1 MKNHLYTIVFLM
13 FLCLGM
19 YGCTPSVREA
29 RQVMAQADSLRAEGG
44 MYSDSVTLAQAYESL
59 YTFRYLYPTDFAHS
73 CYHYGR
79 LLREKENPVAAME
92 CFIRATHSRTRDYHI
107 LGRVYNNIGEISYLA
122 NEFQLS
128 YDMYSKAA
136 ELFVNNGDSLYFCY
150 SLYRMAYAKAVL
162 GENNR
167 TDSILQIIANARI
180 DNPTLTSYSYITYAE
195 KHLHNQYYDSVIYFA
210 HQALHYNWQEHM
222 PRILLAQAFSYLG
235 KKDSAVYYA
244 KQVLDSSND
253 LGNQNNALY
262 ILTNDDITKDLEF
275 VRQTAAERA
284 DIQKLIEIRQGKL
297 SQAVQLLEQ
306 DLQRKP
312 DWRGY
317 ALAIVIA
324 MGVVASVVSIRVGRR
339 RKKQMN
345 KQVSSLADQQ
355 ADTIIESIKKHIDI
369 SDLEDTLHW
378 KDYNAMKS
386 DADLYMGGIVSK
398 LEAHHLNEVEI
409 RFCVLTVLD
418 FSLKQ
423 IADTIHYGYPS
434 GIKTLKKRTA
444 DKLSTTP
451 PKLRDFLLH
460 LLPKT

>member
-1 MKNHLYTIVFLM
+1 MVRRFHILFLVGLM
-13 FLCLGM
+13 MVSCSPRALH
-19 YGCTPSVREA
+19 EA
-29 RQVMAQADSLRAEGG
+29 QCVVAQADSMRAEGR
-44 MYSDSVTLAQAYESL
+44 MYDDSLALAQAYGTLGQWSWFHADE
-59 YTFRYLYPTDFAHS
+59 YAHS

-79 LLREKENPVAAME
+79 LLREKDNPVEAMQ
-92 CFIRATHSRTRDYHI
+92 CFINASHTPTRDYHI

-122 NEFQLS
+122 NEYQLS

-150 SLYRMAYAKAVL
+150 SLYRMAFAKVFL
-162 GENNR
+162 GENNQ
-167 TDSILQIIANARI
+167 TDSILQIIANAGI
-180 DNPTLTSYSYITYAE
+180 DDSTLTSCCYITYAE
-195 KHLHNQYYDSVIYFA
+195 KHLHNQYYDSAVYYA
-210 HQALHYNWQEHM
+210 RQALRYNSRENM

-244 KQVLDSSND
+244 KQVLETSND

-262 ILTNDDITKDLEF
+262 ILTNDDMTKDLEY

-317 ALAIVIA
+317 ALAIMVA
-324 MGVVASVVSIRVGRR
+324 MGVVALVVSVRVWKK
-339 RKKQMN
+339 RKHQMN
-345 KQVSSLADQQ
+345 EQVSSLAEQQ
-355 ADTIIESIKKHIDI
+355 AGTIIESIKKHIDV
-369 SDLEDTLHW
+369 SDLENTLHW
-378 KDYNAMKS
+378 KDYSAMKS

-398 LEAHHLNEVEI
+398 LEAYRLNEVEI
-409 RFCVLTVLD
+409 RFCVLTVLN
-418 FSLKQ
+418 FSQKQ
-423 IADTIHYGYPS
+423 IADTIHYSYPS

-451 PKLRDFLLH
+451 PNLRDFLLH